1 MAIPEKKNVTD
12 LGQQAIA
19 LAEQLGRIAGTIE
32 GTAEAWLNRGSLVEQ
47 LVRVRDGAAQ
57 MLETLADGAARGR
70 QAATETARSMGAE
83 MRQAAGQATS
93 TASSMAA
100 AAVESARRA
109 RSSVVGA
116 PKKKASR
123 AGGSPRKATAA
134 DKAHAPGK
142 RHRKPA
148 PTVHGAKKSDQK
160 IAKMR
165 GAAAVRQRRKSYA

>member
-47 LVRVRDGAAQ
+47 LVKVRDGAAQ
-57 MLETLADGAARGR
+57 MLDTLADGAARGR

-93 TASSMAA
+93 TASSMAS

-109 RSSVVGA
+109 RSSAVGT
-116 PKKKASR
+116 PKKASR
-123 AGGSPRKATAA
+123 ARGTPRKTTAA
-134 DKAHAPGK
+134 DSAHAPGK

-148 PTVHGAKKSDQK
+148 PTVHGAKKSDEK
-160 IAKMR
+160 IAKLR